1 MKKEFRNI
9 SLTDMASVAGYLAGL
24 TGKYSVFAFVGP
36 MGAGKTTLIGE
47 MVRKLLNTD
56 MEVTSPTFAL
66 VNIYEGAKT
75 IYHFDCYRI
84 EKPEEVVNAG
94 IEEMLYSGAVC
105 LVEWPE
111 KIADFLP
118 ENLVSVEISATEE
131 SNRRI
136 EINIPDHD

>member
-9 SLTDMASVAGYLAGL
+9 TLTDMTAVAGYLAGQ
-24 TGKYSVFAFVGP
+24 TGEHSVFAFVGP

-47 MVRKLLNTD
+47 MVRNLLNTD

-66 VNIYEGAKT
+66 VNVYEGSKT

-84 EKPEEVVNAG
+84 EKPEEALNAG

-105 LVEWPE
+105 LIEWPE
-111 KIADFLP
+111 KIKDFLP
-118 ENLVSVEISATEE
+118 DKLVTVHISAKED
-131 SNRRI
+131 SNRNI
-136 EINIPDHD
+136 TINLPDHD